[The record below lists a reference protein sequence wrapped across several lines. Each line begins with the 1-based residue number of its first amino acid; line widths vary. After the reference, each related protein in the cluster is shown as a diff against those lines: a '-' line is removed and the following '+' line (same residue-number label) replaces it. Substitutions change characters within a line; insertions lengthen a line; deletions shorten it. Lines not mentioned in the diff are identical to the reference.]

1 MCEVG
6 VHLLRE
12 IYVMRYVEMARIMV
26 KMNEKTG
33 TYMMVMDEIA
43 IVSVN
48 IDISD
53 LEGIIM
59 GLMFEVDWRSIP
71 LLKRLRRV
79 SLESD
84 IGLRYR

>member
-6 VHLLRE
+6 VLLLRE
-12 IYVMRYVEMARIMV
+12 IHVMRYVEMARIMV

-43 IVSVN
+43 IVSLS

-53 LEGIIM
+53 MEGITM
-59 GLMFEVDWRSIP
+59 RVMFEVDWRSIP
-71 LLKRLRRV
+71 L
-79 SLESD
+79 
-84 IGLRYR
+84 

>member
-6 VHLLRE
+6 ALLLRE
-12 IYVMRYVEMARIMV
+12 IHVMRYVEMARIMV

-43 IVSVN
+43 TVKLN

-53 LEGIIM
+53 MEGIRM
-59 GLMFEVDWRSIP
+59 RVMFEVDCRSIP
-71 LLKRLRRV
+71 L
-79 SLESD
+79 
-84 IGLRYR
+84 